1 MKITIFI
8 KKESGITS
16 FWEETSLN
24 KASVKGKQS
33 ELHPNDHKP
42 SKNKQK
48 F

>member
-1 MKITIFI
+1 ML
-8 KKESGITS
+8 
-16 FWEETSLN
+16 LN

-33 ELHPNDHKP
+33 ELYPNDHKP